1 MKDLHEV
8 EMRHLKQTIG
18 ELKSKIKMQE
28 IQLMEYQSSSKDS
41 VHSNLEILET
51 IHLRYLDEIKNLN
64 NNLSSFKIEK
74 EDEIKSLKEKLK

>member
-1 MKDLHEV
+1 
-8 EMRHLKQTIG
+8 
-18 ELKSKIKMQE
+18 
-28 IQLMEYQSSSKDS
+28 MEYQSSSKDS

-64 NNLSSFKIEK
+64 NNLSSFKLEK

>member
-1 MKDLHEV
+1 M
-8 EMRHLKQTIG
+8 
-18 ELKSKIKMQE
+18 EL
-28 IQLMEYQSSSKDS
+28 QSSTKDS

-74 EDEIKSLKEKLK
+74 EEDIKNLKEKLK